1 MRAATRGLA
10 GDVIVAAVA
19 DEEFASVGAQ
29 ALVRGRPADAAIVT
43 EPTALDVC
51 VAHRGFAWWE
61 VEVEGF
67 AAHGS
72 RPEVGV
78 DAIAKTGRLLTGV
91 EELDRRLRAGEGHPY
106 VGTGSVHASLI
117 EGGQELSSYPERCRL
132 QVERRTAPGETE
144 AVVQAEL
151 DALLDAARAA
161 DPAFRATGRV
171 TLVREPFA
179 VDPAERVVRG
189 VQRRGDAGARP
200 HARSSS
206 ATARGWTRR
215 SSRRPASRP
224 SCSGPAGDGHHGVE
238 EWVDLASVQA
248 TVDILD
254 AAIEGALRLS
264 RERTKGRLDGRPF
277 AERTDGSSAER
288 LEPGPPARREPP
300 VAVGAA
306 VRPQVAAGDAGTHRR
321 ARRLVDVVDVA
332 AADDVRRGVGDVQ
345 DGVVVA
351 VGVGRRVGQRHHDP
365 ALRVAGA
372 GVDVLG
378 VHRAGDEAA
387 QVDLHLQVGAGLL
400 ARPRSP

>member
-1 MRAATRGLA
+1 MEDVTGLVAELVATPSVNPDLVPDGGGEAAIAEVVADHLRAGGLEVHVEEAAPGRPNVVGVARGTGGGPSLLLVAHTDTVGVAGMADPFAAEVRDGRLYGRGAVDMKGGLAAIMVAGVRAARRPLA

-29 ALVRGRPADAAIVT
+29 ALVRAWRADAAVVT

-51 VAHRGFAWWE
+51 VAHRGFAWWD

-117 EGGQELSSYPERCRL
+117 AGGQELSSYPERCRL

-171 TLVREPFA
+171 TLVRDPFA
-179 VDPAERVVRG
+179 VDPGERVVRG
-189 VQRRGDAGARP
+189 VRDA
-200 HARSSS
+200 
-206 ATARGWTRR
+206 ATAVLGRTPPLVGHGAWMDAAILSAAGIPTVVL
-215 SSRRPASRP
+215 
-224 SCSGPAGDGHHGVE
+224 GPAGDGHHGVE

-248 TVDILD
+248 TVDVLD
-254 AAIEGALRLS
+254 AAIATLC
-264 RERTKGRLDGRPF
+264 
-277 AERTDGSSAER
+277 A
-288 LEPGPPARREPP
+288 
-300 VAVGAA
+300 
-306 VRPQVAAGDAGTHRR
+306 
-321 ARRLVDVVDVA
+321 
-332 AADDVRRGVGDVQ
+332 
-345 DGVVVA
+345 
-351 VGVGRRVGQRHHDP
+351 
-365 ALRVAGA
+365 
-372 GVDVLG
+372 
-378 VHRAGDEAA
+378 
-387 QVDLHLQVGAGLL
+387 
-400 ARPRSP
+400 